1 MAEELVEL
9 AAKDVF
15 VLRGVPVPEN
25 LETVN
30 KLQEQGDSKDGENE
44 SLFTLDDEDKVHMN
58 VSNYIY
64 MCRTEC
70 QKWQL
75 FIC

>member
-15 VLRGVPVPEN
+15 VLLGVPVPEN

-30 KLQEQGDSKDGENE
+30 KFQEQSETKDAENE
-44 SLFTLDDEDKVHMN
+44 SLFTLDDDDKIHMN
-58 VSNYIY
+58 VSS
-64 MCRTEC
+64 
-70 QKWQL
+70 
-75 FIC
+75 